1 MNTGTIK
8 HVFPGGNT
16 PQGFFSYYDYI
27 IPTTATR
34 IFIIK
39 GGPGVGKSTFMKKI
53 GNEMLKRN
61 YDVEF
66 HHCSSDN
73 NSLDGLV
80 IPALQIAFIDGTA
93 PHIVDP
99 KNPGCVDEI
108 LHLGDFWNES
118 NMVRN
123 KTQIIEG
130 TQEISK
136 SFRRAYHI
144 LRAAKAVYDD
154 WEMTNADAMDYA
166 IANQKT
172 SEIIAEIF
180 SDIQKTGA
188 GTIRKLFASAITPDG
203 SVNHLPSIIDRMTKR
218 YVITGAPGT
227 GKSTLIQ
234 KIVDTAIMKGLQVEA
249 YYCPLDPLK
258 VEHIIIPSCD
268 VAVTTSAMPHLYT
281 KTPTL
286 SIDMNECLR
295 STRLKKSDEFIVYDR
310 NTFWTLFNTA
320 VSHLSRAKNLHD
332 ELETHFIPNMDF
344 EKVENLWQKTLIRV
358 LDYAKDIENSACTKP

>member
-1 MNTGTIK
+1 MSTGIIK

-27 IPTTATR
+27 IPTNATR

-61 YDVEF
+61 YNVEF

-80 IPALQIAFIDGTA
+80 IPTLEIAFLDGTA

-108 LHLGDFWNES
+108 LNLGDFWNES

-123 KTQIIEG
+123 KTQIIDG

-144 LRAAKAVYDD
+144 LSAAKAIYDD
-154 WEMTNADAMDYA
+154 WEMTNMDAMDYG

-172 SEIIAEIF
+172 SEIISAIF
-180 SDIQKTGA
+180 SNIHSVGA
-188 GTIRKLFASAITPDG
+188 GKIRKLFASAITPDG
-203 SVNHLPSIIDRMTKR
+203 PVNHLSSIIDRMTNR
-218 YVITGAPGT
+218 YVITGSPGT
-227 GKSTLIQ
+227 GKSTVIQ
-234 KIVDTAIMKGLQVEA
+234 KIMDTALLKGLQVEA

-258 VEHIIIPSCD
+258 VEHLIIPSCD
-268 VAVTTSAMPHLYT
+268 VAVTTSSTPHIYT
-281 KTPTL
+281 NPSTL
-286 SIDMNECLR
+286 SIDMNACLH
-295 STRLKKSDEFIVYDR
+295 STLLEKSADFIMYDR

-320 VSHLSRAKNLHD
+320 VSHLSRAKTLHD
-332 ELETHFIPNMDF
+332 ELETYFVPNMDF
-344 EKVENLWQKTLIRV
+344 ERVERLWQKTLDRV
-358 LDYAKDIENSACTKP
+358 LTYAKNMKN